1 MSIGSAEMAEFRPDI
16 LGSVAVL
23 HPGGDYTM
31 CIYFTSEA
39 EAREGERKEPPPAI
53 KAQMDEMGALQ
64 TGPPEFFDLKQPWL
78 FAPR

>member
-1 MSIGSAEMAEFRPDI
+1 MAEFRPDI

-53 KAQMDEMGALQ
+53 KAQMDEMGSLQ